1 MISCKLTFDL
11 FAYMSRLEFDSQGQ
25 LAVVFVT
32 ACDTLTENKLL
43 ELQERSALSNAH
55 NNLGIA
61 LKNAG
66 R

>member
-1 MISCKLTFDL
+1 
-11 FAYMSRLEFDSQGQ
+11 MSRLPFDSQGQ

-32 ACDTLTENKLL
+32 ACDALTENKLL

>member
-11 FAYMSRLEFDSQGQ
+11 FAYMSRLAFDSQGR

-32 ACDTLTENKLL
+32 GCDALTENKLP